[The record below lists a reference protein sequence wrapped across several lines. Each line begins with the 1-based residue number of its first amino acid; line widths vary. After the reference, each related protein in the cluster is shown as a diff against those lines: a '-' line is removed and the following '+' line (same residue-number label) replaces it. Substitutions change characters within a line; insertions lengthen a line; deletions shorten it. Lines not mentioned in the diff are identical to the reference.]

1 MPHKGIEYQNLMAF
15 CMHVMFIHML
25 WQYSVTV
32 AYMFIHMLWQYSVT
46 VALMFIKTE
55 LCIIVTV
62 RRQFEM
68 K

>member
-1 MPHKGIEYQNLMAF
+1 MPHKGIDYQNLMAF
-15 CMHVMFIHML
+15 CIHM
-25 WQYSVTV
+25 
-32 AYMFIHMLWQYSVT
+32 FWQYSVT

-55 LCIIVTV
+55 LCKIVTV